1 MRIIKKKSIKVVV
14 NDRLREKDRRRIFI
28 TIIEGTNKEN
38 RKKKKEIKE
47 DDNYPFPPRK
57 KIPRWNIIGL
67 DLDP

>member
-38 RKKKKEIKE
+38 RKKKEIKE

>member
-38 RKKKKEIKE
+38 RKKKKNKRRRQL
-47 DDNYPFPPRK
+47 PFPSEKENSTVEYNRTRP
-57 KIPRWNIIGL
+57 
-67 DLDP
+67 